1 MQTVKI
7 TLADNGVIKTVLDD
21 NINSAGE
28 IFESTTLYDFEVQSN
43 KIKFIKE
50 LCIDIGLTLGNTKSK
65 HQIKIIEDWGDDYIA
80 TNAEKLEKIQ
90 RLEMQLKELI
100 ASTNIK

>member
-28 IFESTTLYDFEVQSN
+28 SFESTTLYDFEIQSN
-43 KIKFIKE
+43 KIKFITE
-50 LCIDIGLTLGNTKSK
+50 LCIDIGLSFGNSKNK
-65 HQIKIIEDWGDDYIA
+65 HQIKIIEDWGVDYNP
-80 TNAEKLEKIQ
+80 THEEKLEKIE
-90 RLEMQLKELI
+90 RLKIQLKELT
-100 ASTNIK
+100 ASAK

>member
-28 IFESTTLYDFEVQSN
+28 SFESTSVYEFESN
-43 KIKFIKE
+43 EDKIRFIE
-50 LCIDIGLTLGNTKSK
+50 EFCVDIGLSFGNSKSK
-65 HQIKIIEDWGDDYIA
+65 EKIKVSTGWGEHYVPNPKEA
-80 TNAEKLEKIQ
+80 LEKISDLKVQ
-90 RLEMQLKELI
+90 LERLQDVL
-100 ASTNIK
+100 